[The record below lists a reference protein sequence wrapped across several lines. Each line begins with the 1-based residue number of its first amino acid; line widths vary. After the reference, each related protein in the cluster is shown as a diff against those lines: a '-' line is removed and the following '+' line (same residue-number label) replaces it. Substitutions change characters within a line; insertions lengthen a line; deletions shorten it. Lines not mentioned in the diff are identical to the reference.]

1 MDKNYE
7 LEKRVLTMV
16 SRQFECIYQ
25 INLDEM
31 AVTCV
36 YDVKDEAGEGKV
48 LSLDGWLDMLNKFC
62 YCD

>member
-1 MDKNYE
+1 
-7 LEKRVLTMV
+7 MV

-62 YCD
+62 YCER